1 MTRHYDLSPPRG
13 TQMTLREAR
22 WRILQ
27 RCQAAIISALKG
39 YSIPHKLP
47 ACELYL
53 QCIDSP
59 DELTFRTASE
69 PHVLHLTVDLPQA
82 KGTLTTDSGPPCSFA
97 LPPEA
102 CQLYPKVDGKFKTDL
117 AQQVNVSIALAHRQ
131 AQ

>member
-1 MTRHYDLSPPRG
+1 MAKHIDLSPLG
-13 TQMTLREAR
+13 DYTLTLSEAR

-27 RCQAAIISALKG
+27 RCQAVIISALKG
-39 YSIPHKLP
+39 YSIPHKLTS
-47 ACELYL
+47 CELYL
-53 QCIDSP
+53 QCVDSP
-59 DELTFRTASE
+59 TELAFSTASE

-82 KGTLTTDSGPPCSFA
+82 EGSLATDSGPPHSFI

-117 AQQVNVSIALAHRQ
+117 AQQVNVSIALAHHQ

>member
-1 MTRHYDLSPPRG
+1 MKSHVDLSPPSNH
-13 TQMTLREAR
+13 TLTLREAR

-39 YSIPHKLP
+39 YSIPHKL
-47 ACELYL
+47 ASCELYL
-53 QCIDSP
+53 QCTGSP
-59 DELTFRTASE
+59 AELTFRTASE

-82 KGTLTTDSGPPCSFA
+82 EGSLVADSGPPHSFI

-102 CQLYPKVDGKFKTDL
+102 CQLYPKIDGKFKTDL

>member
-1 MTRHYDLSPPRG
+1 MAKHIDLSPPRG

-27 RCQAAIISALKG
+27 RCQTAIISALKG
-39 YSIPHKLP
+39 YSIPHKLVS
-47 ACELYL
+47 CELYL
-53 QCIDSP
+53 QCTGSP
-59 DELTFRTASE
+59 AELTFRTASE
-69 PHVLHLTVDLPQA
+69 PHTLYLTVNLPQA
-82 KGTLTTDSGPPCSFA
+82 EGSLIADSGPPHSFI

-102 CQLYPKVDGKFKTDL
+102 CQLYPKIDGKFKTDL

>member
-1 MTRHYDLSPPRG
+1 MAKHIDLSPPRG

-27 RCQAAIISALKG
+27 RCQTAIISALKG
-39 YSIPHKLP
+39 YSIPHKL
-47 ACELYL
+47 ASCELYL

-59 DELTFRTASE
+59 DELTFRTATE
-69 PHVLHLTVDLPQA
+69 PHVLHLTVDLAQA
-82 KGTLTTDSGPPCSFA
+82 EGSLATDSGPPHSFI
-97 LPPEA
+97 LPAEA

>member
-1 MTRHYDLSPPRG
+1 MTRHFNLSPPRCH
-13 TQMTLREAR
+13 TLTLREAR

-27 RCQAAIISALKG
+27 RCQTAIISALKG
-39 YSIPHKLP
+39 YSIPHKL
-47 ACELYL
+47 ASCELYL
-53 QCIDSP
+53 QCAGKAA
-59 DELTFRTASE
+59 ELTFKTASE
-69 PHVLHLTVDLPQA
+69 PHTLYLTADLAQA
-82 KGTLTTDSGPPCSFA
+82 EGSLLADSGPPCSFI

>member
-1 MTRHYDLSPPRG
+1 MTRHFNLSPPRG

-27 RCQAAIISALKG
+27 RCQTAIISALKC
-39 YSIPHKLP
+39 YSIPHKL
-47 ACELYL
+47 ASCELYL
-53 QCIDSP
+53 QCTGSP
-59 DELTFRTASE
+59 AELTFRTASE

-82 KGTLTTDSGPPCSFA
+82 EGSLVADSGPPHSFI

-102 CQLYPKVDGKFKTDL
+102 CQLYPKIDGKFKTDL